1 MAHYAQN
8 ILTKKFSR
16 WNFGPGLNKERYGMF
31 EPPLFDLKLITAKT
45 IIHYAPNDEMVDARD
60 AVAMAHDVSNGIA
73 RRVDSDTFSHN
84 DFIDSPDVMDCVFNK
99 VINDLQNL

>member
-1 MAHYAQN
+1 
-8 ILTKKFSR
+8 
-16 WNFGPGLNKERYGMF
+16 MF
-31 EPPLFDLKLITAKT
+31 EPPLFELKLITAKT

-60 AVAMAHDVSNGIA
+60 AVAMARDVSNGIA

-84 DFIDSPDVMDCVFNK
+84 DFIDSPDVMECVFNK